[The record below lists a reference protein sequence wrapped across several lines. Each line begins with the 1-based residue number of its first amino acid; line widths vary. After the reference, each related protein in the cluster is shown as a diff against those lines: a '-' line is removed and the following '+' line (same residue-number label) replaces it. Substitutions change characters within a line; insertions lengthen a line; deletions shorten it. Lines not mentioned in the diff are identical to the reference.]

1 MMLTRKKNDDWFSFC
16 RTTSTKAALI
26 YSTYQLIMH
35 KPRLARTPT
44 FTPFYKR
51 INCARTIGLNLM
63 KIVSFKSSKLPLLID
78 KISSDFHWPI
88 ISIFGMP
95 PFCRNDSL
103 NSLPHTQIELR
114 EEIVQ

>member
-1 MMLTRKKNDDWFSFC
+1 MLYHRALGRYHVGYIQTSSND
-16 RTTSTKAALI
+16 L

-51 INCARTIGLNLM
+51 INCARIIGLNLM
-63 KIVSFKSSKLPLLID
+63 KIASFKSSKLPLLID
-78 KISSDFHWPI
+78 KISSDFHQPI

-114 EEIVQ
+114 EEIVR